1 MKRLIAIPNFLLLS
15 SMLLLLSCS
24 SSLDNGFVALNNNE
38 PTLTYTARLTNGS
51 IIRSTEVNIEFT
63 CSDLGIIEKEI
74 QEYTYIVERVSMIK
88 QMMGCAVS
96 FE

>member
-24 SSLDNGFVALNNNE
+24 SSLDHDFVALNNNE

-51 IIRSTEVNIEFT
+51 IIRSTDVDIDFT

-74 QEYTYIVERVSMIK
+74 EEYTDIVEKVSEIK
-88 QMMGCAVS
+88 QMMKCN
-96 FE
+96 